1 VWLQSNENQQIHEHL
16 FEHDEKLGTNN
27 VMMFGKSIMYKKL
40 AEMNCHQPCTA
51 NPLTLEITDTE
62 NMNTKM
68 FNINMVQW

>member
-1 VWLQSNENQQIHEHL
+1 MQ
-16 FEHDEKLGTNN
+16 
-27 VMMFGKSIMYKKL
+27 KKL